1 MEAKE
6 NSILQAL
13 RQIIEVVSLKSF
25 DEAIAT
31 LVVKIRQTMQTDCC
45 SLYLLNAR
53 KSMLSLAA
61 TDGLSKD
68 SIGKASLQIGEGLV
82 GLVGQK
88 QELVNLADAPS
99 HPNFKYLPDVGE
111 DEFLSFL
118 GVPVINQGEL
128 LGVLVVQCKEKRQ
141 FDEQEES
148 FLITLSAQIAS
159 IISVNRSTKESSIE
173 NNVKRYKGK
182 NGSGSIAIAQA
193 VVWKPPVNFDTI
205 QIMYSQDKDI
215 QSELFHQTLFQL
227 QTEMDMANLRMQEN
241 SHTKAASGYMSGYG
255 SMLDDVSFEEEVDN
269 EIFSQ
274 EYVAASAIKIVADR
288 RIKEAIAQE
297 QQDKAKDI
305 RDFASILITRL
316 VHLLPKETDISSPV
330 VLVVKSMPAAFV
342 AEMPRNKI
350 AGFVCVD
357 NATSAHTAILA
368 RDLGIPA
375 VIDVNLDINNVDGH
389 TIIVDGQNAEV
400 LVDPSSSVV
409 DEYMQLISQSRQ
421 LHDLFESV
429 KFEKGITKDGMRIN
443 IQLNAGLSHEDDD
456 LAAQTDGIGLYR
468 TEISFMLSSS
478 FPSEDQQTTW
488 YSSLLSRFKGLP
500 VCMRTLDVG
509 GDKGLPYLPIEE
521 QNPALGWRG
530 IRVCVDQPNIL
541 KTQLRAMLKAHMEF
555 NNLEIMLPMISRLE
569 EVLVVKRILNEAI
582 REIEEQYQ
590 VKLKRPRFGVM
601 IEIPCV
607 VYVLDE
613 LATECDFFSI
623 GSNDLIQYLFAVDRS
638 NPKVSKFFD
647 PFNPAAVRCFKYI
660 VDKCKALD
668 KPLSIC
674 GELAGSPLGALL
686 LISLGY
692 TNLSMNYSQIARVK
706 YITRHINLQ
715 DLMAIGKKALTLNS
729 SVKIKSLYLEYA
741 QANGLMSVIDPKN
754 FNQNRN

>member
-1 MEAKE
+1 MDGKE
-6 NSILQAL
+6 NSILLAL
-13 RQIIEVVSLKSF
+13 RQIISAVSLKSSF
-25 DEAIAT
+25 EEAIAS
-31 LVVKIRQTMQTDCC
+31 LVEKIRSTMHTDCC

-53 KSMLSLAA
+53 KTVLSLAA
-61 TDGLSKD
+61 TDGLSKE
-68 SIGKASLQIGEGLV
+68 SIGKASLQLGEGLV

-88 QELVNLADAPS
+88 EELINLADAPS

-128 LGVLVVQCKEKRQ
+128 LGVLVVQCKENRQ
-141 FDEQEES
+141 FDEQEET

-159 IISVNRSTKESSIE
+159 IISVNRSTKETTIE
-173 NNVKRYKGK
+173 NVKRYKGK

-205 QIMYSQDKDI
+205 QIMYTQDKDI
-215 QSELFHQTLFQL
+215 QSELFHQTVFQL
-227 QTEMDMANLRMQEN
+227 QTEMDMANLRLQE
-241 SHTKAASGYMSGYG
+241 HAHQKASSGYMSGYG
-255 SMLDDVSFEEEVDN
+255 SMLDDISFEDDVDN
-269 EIFSQ
+269 AIFSQ
-274 EYVAASAIKIVADR
+274 GYVAASAIKVVADK
-288 RIKEAIAQE
+288 RIKDCMDNGQE
-297 QQDKAKDI
+297 DKAHDI

-330 VLVVKSMPAAFV
+330 VLIVKSMPAALV

-357 NATSAHTAILA
+357 NATSSHTAILA

-389 TIIVDGQNAEV
+389 TVIVDGQNAEV
-400 LVDPSSSVV
+400 LVDPSSSVI

-421 LHDLFESV
+421 LHDLFEQD
-429 KFEKGITKDGMRIN
+429 KFEKGITKDGQRIN
-443 IQLNAGLSHEDDD
+443 IQLNAGLNHEDDD

-468 TEISFMLSSS
+468 TEISFMLNSSL
-478 FPSEDQQTTW
+478 PTEDQQTNW
-488 YSSLLSRFKGLP
+488 YNSLLSQFTNLP

-541 KTQLRAMLKAHMEF
+541 KTQLRAMLRAHMKYG
-555 NNLEIMLPMISRLE
+555 NLEIMLPMISRLE
-569 EVLVVKRILNEAI
+569 EVLIVKRILNESI
-582 REIEEQYQ
+582 HELEDQYQ
-590 VKLKRPRFGVM
+590 TKITRPKLGVM

-613 LATECDFFSI
+613 LASECDFFSI

-660 VDKCKALD
+660 AQKTHDLN
-668 KPLSIC
+668 KPLAIC

-686 LISLGY
+686 LLSLGY
-692 TNLSMNYSQIARVK
+692 KNLSMNYSQIARVK
-706 YITRHINLQ
+706 YITRHVNLQ
-715 DLMAIGKKALTLNS
+715 DLMAIGEKALTLNS
-729 SVKIKSLYLEYA
+729 SVKIKSLYVEYA
-741 QANGLMSVIDPKN
+741 TAHGLMGVIDPKN
-754 FNQNRN
+754 FR